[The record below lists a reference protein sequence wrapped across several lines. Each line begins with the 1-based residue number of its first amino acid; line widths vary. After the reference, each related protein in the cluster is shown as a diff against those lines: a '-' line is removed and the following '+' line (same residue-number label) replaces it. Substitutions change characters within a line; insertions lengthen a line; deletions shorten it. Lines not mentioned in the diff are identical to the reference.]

1 MSFISKSVNYS
12 QTQMLK
18 TQLLWKALEQY
29 NATKLFP
36 KSFMQTVEYLI
47 PNNNKKYYIYVTNK
61 GNLEQR
67 GDPFDVLY
75 FFPDDLSVEYYKKTT
90 TKPELSDFYI
100 EMDRGVF
107 NDNYLFEGYIY
118 EDTMTSG
125 LQVVMLTDILV
136 KGSNVIDLDY
146 PLRHSLIVELTM
158 GLGTLNNHTQ
168 LTVHPYVIG
177 TNDCLLQVFKANFKY
192 KCELVCVEHIVHSKK
207 ERYLQ
212 PSDTGVQSKWI
223 KQGKYPDN
231 YLVYNDATGAYEGI
245 LYIKG
250 LAESRKMINH
260 FNEHPTEKHKIECK
274 FNMTFRKWQPCLN

>member
-1 MSFISKSVNYS
+1 
-12 QTQMLK
+12 
-18 TQLLWKALEQY
+18 
-29 NATKLFP
+29 
-36 KSFMQTVEYLI
+36 
-47 PNNNKKYYIYVTNK
+47 
-61 GNLEQR
+61 QR

-136 KGSNVIDLDY
+136 KGTTVIDLDY
-146 PLRHSLIVELTM
+146 PLRHALLVELTM

-168 LTVHPYVIG
+168 LTVHPYVIC

-192 KCELVCVEHIVHSKK
+192 KCELVCVEHIMHSKK
-207 ERYLQ
+207 ERCVQ
-212 PSDTGVQSKWI
+212 PLDTGIHSKWVKRSSVRLLFQKKAQLLHFTI
-223 KQGKYPDN
+223 QMQKAMSCGQAFME
-231 YLVYNDATGAYEGI
+231 VI
-245 LYIKG
+245 LLN
-250 LAESRKMINH
+250 LAANGSVT
-260 FNEHPTEKHKIECK
+260 NE
-274 FNMTFRKWQPCLN
+274 